1 MHKMM
6 AVEIWTIIQTDE
18 GSAVLLRP
26 LMAEVAVPIFIGQ
39 LEAQSIMIG
48 FGDVVV
54 PRPLTHDLML
64 VLLQN
69 LGIELARVEINEIK
83 DNTFYARLI
92 FRGRGFAETNPL
104 ILDSRPSDAL
114 ALAVRCKCPVFV
126 DEQVIATTGIPVNT
140 LVEQA
145 ADRTGGEQKPRRVPR
160 DPAARNKAPKK
171 TGAAPGAAGMSRREA
186 LQAELDGAV
195 AAEAYERAAEIRDM
209 LLAMDKKTETEG
221 PGG

>member
-1 MHKMM
+1 MT

-26 LMAEVAVPIFIGQ
+26 LGADLAVPIFIGQ

-54 PRPLTHDLML
+54 PRPLTHDLIL
-64 VLLQN
+64 DLLQN

-92 FRGRGFAETNPL
+92 LRGRGFTEANPL
-104 ILDSRPSDAL
+104 VMDSRPSDAL

-126 DEQVIATTGIPVNT
+126 DEQVIAATGIPVNT
-140 LVEQA
+140 LVETV
-145 ADRTGGEQKPRRVPR
+145 ADQTDREQKPGKAR
-160 DPAARNKAPKK
+160 DPAARNKTPKK
-171 TGAAPGAAGMSRREA
+171 AGTAPSTAGKNRQEA

-195 AAEAYERAAEIRDM
+195 AAEEYERAAEIRDM
-209 LLAMDKKTETEG
+209 LLAMDKKTETED